1 MDIYQKITKDVTEI
15 QAIVTEMK
23 QDLQGLKTVHT
34 GFATILMELELLT
47 INLEAVKKQLN

>member
-1 MDIYQKITKDVTEI
+1 MDIYQKITKDVSEI